1 MVGLSDY
8 TNDTGGFGEGFP
20 GSDREITSADLQKA
34 MFAGNG
40 GSGGSTANQ
49 GSVPGSIQPAITES
63 LEATLKDLTMRR
75 SELKIWKQVKTS
87 PAYALSEEFL
97 QMTDIGADSGG
108 FHDEFDTPEAT
119 ESTYNRKSER
129 VKYIGTL
136 RQISHQAQLVRSRIG
151 DVVMKEVENGTT
163 WVMRRLNSALI
174 TANASVVPSEFNGLY
189 AQHGA
194 YGGNDDIYKSVQE
207 YYSDQTVIDLRG
219 KSLTQEVF
227 FDAAETVDDNHG
239 YANQI
244 FGPNSVISDLAKDYI
259 AKQRILLGQST
270 TNTFGAVPKS
280 IVTPFGDI
288 ELQIDKNLKKGNNLT
303 GKARLFDATNVASHS
318 KAPSAPTA
326 DGTTPVAAIA
336 DTGTKFTDGA
346 GDYFYGVAAVNKY
359 GISPMTSLNKAG
371 AKTSISAQ
379 QAADLKFTATAGAN
393 TTTGFIIYRSKKSP
407 VTNEAQT
414 PMYPIFKVSTTEL
427 GAGYDSA
434 GNNTI
439 RDRNRVLPDMEES
452 FIWQGDDE
460 VFEFKQL
467 APLMRMDLARVN
479 TSTQFLILLYGT
491 PQLYQPKKTIRL
503 INIGEFVAD

>member
-8 TNDTGGFGEGFP
+8 DNDNGGFGVGFP
-20 GSDREITSADLQKA
+20 GEDREITQTDLQKA

-75 SELKIWKQVKTS
+75 EELKVWKQIKTS

-97 QMTDIGADSGG
+97 QMTDFGADTGG

-174 TANASVVPSEFNGLY
+174 YANASVVPAEFNGLY
-189 AQHGA
+189 AQHSA
-194 YGGNDDIYKSVQE
+194 YGGNDDIYKSVEE
-207 YYSDQTVIDLRG
+207 YYSNETVIDLRG

-227 FDAAETVDDNHG
+227 FDAAEIVDDNHG

-244 FGPNSVISDLAKDYI
+244 FGPNSVVTDLAKDYI

-270 TNTFGAVPKS
+270 TTTFGAVPKS
-280 IVTPFGDI
+280 IVTPYQDI
-288 ELQIDKNLKKGNNLT
+288 QLMIDKNLKT
-303 GKARLFDATNVASHS
+303 GKSRMLDGSNVATHLKAPAAPLADATA
-318 KAPSAPTA
+318 
-326 DGTTPVAAIA
+326 PVAATA
-336 DTGTKFTDGA
+336 DTLTRFTDGA
-346 GDYFYGVAAVNKY
+346 GDYFYAVAAVNKY
-359 GISPMTSLNKAG
+359 GTSALTSLNKAG
-371 AKTSISAQ
+371 AKTSIGAGQS
-379 QAADLKFTATAGAN
+379 ADLKFTAAPG
-393 TTTGFIIYRSKKSP
+393 TTTGFIIFRSKKSP
-407 VTNEAQT
+407 ATSEAQT
-414 PMYPIFKVSTTEL
+414 PMYPIFKVSVTEL
-427 GAGYDSA
+427 GAGFDGA
-434 GNNTI
+434 GNNLV
-439 RDRNRVLPDMEES
+439 RDRNRTLPGMEES

-460 VFEFKQL
+460 VYEFKQL
-467 APLMRMDLARVN
+467 APLMRMDLARID
-479 TSTQFLILLYGT
+479 TSTRFLILLYGT
-491 PQLYQPKKTIRL
+491 PQLYQPKKVIRL
-503 INIGEFVAD
+503 INIGKFEEDK